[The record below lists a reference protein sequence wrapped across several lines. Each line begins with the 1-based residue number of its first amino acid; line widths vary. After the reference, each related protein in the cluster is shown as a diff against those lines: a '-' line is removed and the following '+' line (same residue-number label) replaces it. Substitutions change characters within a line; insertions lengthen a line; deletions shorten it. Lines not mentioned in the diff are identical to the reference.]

1 MDKQEVLEAI
11 QGSGAIISA
20 IARKLGVAWNTA
32 QKYCNEWDETK
43 QALKDE
49 TEKTIDLAESA
60 LLESIQGGDVQAA
73 KWYLSTKGKHRGYSE
88 KHEIEHSGGI
98 TFVKDGTPL
107 DNA

>member
-1 MDKQEVLEAI
+1 MDKELILAAI
-11 QGSGAIISA
+11 KSSGAIMST
-20 IARKLGVAWNTA
+20 IASRLQVDWHTA
-32 QKYCNEWDETK
+32 KKYCNEYEETK

-49 TEKTIDLAESA
+49 TEKTIDMAESA
-60 LLESIQGGDVQAA
+60 LLESIKGGDVQAA
-73 KWYLSTKGKHRGYSE
+73 KWYLSTKGKSRGYSE

>member
-1 MDKQEVLEAI
+1 MTKENVLEAI
-11 QGSGAIISA
+11 KGSGAIMNT
-20 IARKLGVAWNTA
+20 IARRLDVAWHTA
-32 QKYCNEWDETK
+32 NKYCNEYEETR

-73 KWYLSTKGKHRGYSE
+73 KWYLSTKGKNRGYSE

-98 TFVKDGTPL
+98 TFVKD
-107 DNA
+107 